1 MKIEIDRVKVI
12 KNAIIVVLSLIT
24 VLVLILGVLS
34 SDFTKLQ
41 KYDVAAKSP
50 RESAYNR
57 TILSS
62 LSNGMKVSISS
73 DSKANLGDFV
83 FNISGDKKLI
93 ANIAIKYKPVKDE
106 NSWFSDSDEIKHEI
120 LKKGVILRDATI
132 NTLLGYSA
140 ANANNE
146 QMREKLK
153 ETLNKNLSSCEIEEV
168 YFNQFIIQ

>member
-1 MKIEIDRVKVI
+1 MQIDRIKII
-12 KNAIIVVLSLIT
+12 KNAIAAVVSLI
-24 VLVLILGVLS
+24 VILLLILGILS

-41 KYDVAAKSP
+41 KYNVADKSP

-57 TILSS
+57 AILPG

-93 ANIAIKYKPVKDE
+93 ANISVKYKPVE
-106 NSWFSDSDEIKHEI
+106 NDDSWFSDSDEIKHEI
-120 LKKGVILRDATI
+120 IKKGVILRDATI
-132 NTLLGYSA
+132 NTMLGYSTA
-140 ANANNE
+140 SANNE
-146 QMREKLK
+146 KMREKLK
-153 ETLNKNLSSCEIEEV
+153 ETLNKTLTTCEIEEV

>member
-1 MKIEIDRVKVI
+1 MKIDRTKII
-12 KNAIIVVLSLIT
+12 KNAIIVVLSLIV
-24 VLVLILGVLS
+24 VLFLILGVLS
-34 SDFTKLQ
+34 SDFTKLK
-41 KYDVAAKSP
+41 KYDVAGKSP
-50 RESAYNR
+50 RDAVYNR

-93 ANIAIKYKPVKDE
+93 ANISIKYKPVKSE
-106 NSWFSDSDEIKHEI
+106 ESWFNDSDEIKQEI

-132 NTLLGYSA
+132 NTMLGYSTA
-140 ANANNE
+140 SANNE
-146 QMREKLK
+146 KMREKLK
-153 ETLNKNLSSCEIEEV
+153 ETLNKTLTTCEIEEV